1 MTAWEVIAGPKR
13 LAPQREGVLDVREV
27 RAQVREWV
35 TPLGVADVDDLELV
49 TTEIVTNAVRH
60 TASGRPG
67 GGVEVSVRL
76 LAGQADTSAS
86 RVRVEILDDGVA
98 DGMPRFPVVDAD
110 PLESWEESGRG
121 LAIVIAL
128 ADRAGAC
135 QVSDTRAVQ
144 RWSVWFEMTVDLR
157 EARR

>member
-1 MTAWEVIAGPKR
+1 MAWEVVVGPKR

-35 TPLGVADVDDLELV
+35 EPLGVADVDDLELV

-76 LAGQADTSAS
+76 LAGRAEASAS
-86 RVRVEILDDGVA
+86 RVRVEILDDGGASGV
-98 DGMPRFPVVDAD
+98 PRFPVDTD

-121 LAIVIAL
+121 LAIVAGL
-128 ADRAGAC
+128 ACRAGAC
-135 QVSDTRAVQ
+135 RVSDARAVQ
-144 RWSVWFEMTVDLR
+144 RWSVWFEMAVDLR